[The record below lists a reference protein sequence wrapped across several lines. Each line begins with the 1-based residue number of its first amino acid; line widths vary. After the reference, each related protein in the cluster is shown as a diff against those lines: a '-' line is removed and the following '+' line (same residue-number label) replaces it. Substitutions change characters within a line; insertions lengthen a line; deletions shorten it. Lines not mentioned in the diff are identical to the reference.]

1 MSEWINDFHF
11 LRPWWL
17 LAIVVVTALWWQL
30 LRNYRQASA
39 WQYWVA
45 PHLLPALM
53 AGRASK
59 AAKSIMLGL
68 LAIWWLVCIVLA
80 GPVWQKLPSPVV
92 EEQNALVICWD
103 LSPSMLAQDI
113 TPSRLERSRLKIIDL
128 LNARQ
133 GGQSALIAY
142 AGEAYTVTPLTD
154 DIRTITNL
162 LPALGPTSL
171 PTVGSNPEMAFE
183 MANDLL
189 QQAGVSRGQILM
201 LTDEITRDA
210 QQNLQSLIQSSPHKL
225 TLWGIGTTEGAPIPL
240 PQGGFAKDSSGA
252 IAVAKL
258 NEEALQGFA
267 GANNSYYVPV
277 VNSNSDVD
285 TLLQLLER
293 KPNQDEGQT
302 EQTFDQWAEYGH
314 WLLVLI
320 LPFVAL
326 GFRRGWLMMWMLV
339 PLTLTVP
346 PADANP
352 FKRADQLGYEA
363 YQDGDYQRAAEQ
375 FERSDWQG
383 AALYQAGNYPEAAAA
398 FKAQGGADGLYN
410 AGNAELLA
418 GNADAAIENFEASLE
433 LNPDNEKAKQNLSL
447 AKALKEQ
454 QEQQQKDGQQSDE
467 QQEGDSDQQDQQ
479 GQNSS
484 QQNDDQQGQ
493 QQEGQQG
500 EQDSQSPSQNSDEQ
514 ASSAGEAQN
523 DAQQAQTT
531 SSQASDASAE
541 AMQAG
546 EEDADASSSRA
557 VAEQASSAS
566 GAQGQTAAV
575 LDGESEEMTEEEQ
588 RLEAALRKVPDDPSG
603 LLRAKFNYEYRK
615 RQQELRR
622 GFNET
627 QQAEQR
633 W

>member
-1 MSEWINDFHF
+1 MSELLTDFHF
-11 LRPWWL
+11 LRPAWL
-17 LAIVVVTALWWQL
+17 LAIPIVCVLWWLL
-30 LRNYRQASA
+30 LRTHKQATA
-39 WQYWVA
+39 WQQWVA

-53 AGRASK
+53 AGRVSKASK
-59 AAKSIMLGL
+59 SLMAGL
-68 LAIWWLVCIVLA
+68 LALWCVVCLVLA
-80 GPVWQKLPSPVV
+80 GPVWHKLPSPVV

-171 PTVGSNPEMAFE
+171 PSVGSNPEMAFE

-189 QQAGVSRGQILM
+189 KQAGVARGQIVL
-201 LTDEITRDA
+201 LTDEITLDA
-210 QQNLQSLIQSSPHKL
+210 QRNLEPLVQSSPHKL
-225 TLWGIGTTEGAPIPL
+225 TLWGIGTTDGAPIPL
-240 PQGGFAKDSSGA
+240 PQGGFAKDASGA

-258 NEEALQGFA
+258 NEDSLQRFA

-277 VNSNSDVD
+277 VNNNTDVD

-293 KPNQDEGQT
+293 KPSQDEGQS

-314 WLLVLI
+314 WLLI
-320 LPFVAL
+320 AMLPFVAL
-326 GFRRGWLMMWMLV
+326 GFRRGWLMVWFLV
-339 PLTLTVP
+339 PLSITP
-346 PADANP
+346 PTADASP
-352 FKRADQLGYEA
+352 FKRADQKGYEA
-363 YQDGDYQRAAEQ
+363 FQNGEYEQAAEH
-375 FERSDWQG
+375 FERPDWQG
-383 AALYQAGNYPEAAAA
+383 AALYEQGKYAEAAAA
-398 FKAQGGADGLYN
+398 FKAQGGAEGLFN

-418 GNADAAIENFEASLE
+418 GNVDGAIEQFKQSLE
-433 LNPDNEKAKQNLSL
+433 VNPDNENAKKNLAL
-447 AKALKEQ
+447 AEALKEQ
-454 QEQQQKDGQQSDE
+454 QEQQQDQQNQNSQDNQNGESQDQNQQDQNSSEQNNQQNSESQSEQQSGEQTQNAQNSSNSGDSEQADAKVGSSDGNASSAAAMQAEQSGGSASSEALAGQQSS
-467 QQEGDSDQQDQQ
+467 GSASSTGDQQ
-479 GQNSS
+479 
-484 QQNDDQQGQ
+484 
-493 QQEGQQG
+493 
-500 EQDSQSPSQNSDEQ
+500 
-514 ASSAGEAQN
+514 ALMA
-523 DAQQAQTT
+523 
-531 SSQASDASAE
+531 
-541 AMQAG
+541 
-546 EEDADASSSRA
+546 
-557 VAEQASSAS
+557 AEQS
-566 GAQGQTAAV
+566 G
-575 LDGESEEMTEEEQ
+575 EREMTEEEQ

-627 QQAEQR
+627 EQAEQR